1 MRPGD
6 ASNDPRYASSNPRE
20 QDANRPPGP
29 AETFEKLVVGDAVQH
44 IKFGTGKIVQII
56 GDSGKE
62 LYNVEFEG
70 GAGKRLLDP
79 KFAKL
84 IKLS

>member
-1 MRPGD
+1 MRP
-6 ASNDPRYASSNPRE
+6 A
-20 QDANRPPGP
+20 GP
-29 AETFEKLVVGDAVQH
+29 AETFEKLSIGDSVQH
-44 IKFGTGKIVQII
+44 VKFGTGKVVQII
-56 GDSGKE
+56 GDKGKE

-84 IKLS
+84 IKL